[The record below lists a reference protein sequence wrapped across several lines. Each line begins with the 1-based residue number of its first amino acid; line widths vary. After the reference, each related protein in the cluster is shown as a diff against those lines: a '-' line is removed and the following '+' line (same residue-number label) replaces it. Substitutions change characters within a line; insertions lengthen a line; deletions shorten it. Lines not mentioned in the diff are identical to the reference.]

1 MIAIAPGPPE
11 LVEATAPPEHRGI
24 ARDAVRMLV
33 TDRARRSHA
42 HARFFDLPHVLRPG
56 DVLVVNDSRTLPAAI
71 LATKANGEAIPLH
84 VATKIDARLW
94 MAEPR
99 GPVAAGEELRLP
111 GAGRAVI
118 VAPVEPER
126 PRLWYAWFALP
137 LPMNVYLDRYGEPIR
152 YGYVARRFPL
162 DDYQTMFARKPG
174 SSEMP
179 SAARPFTPRVVD
191 ALRRKRVELRAITLH
206 CGVAS
211 FESPERPG
219 AERFAVSHATAAAV
233 NQARREGRRVI
244 AVGTTVLRA
253 LESAVDEGDV
263 VAASGWTDLFIDE
276 RHRVTTA
283 NGLLTGFHDSAA
295 THLSLLS
302 AFLDRELLHAAYDAA
317 AAETY
322 RYHEFG
328 DVHLIL

>member
-1 MIAIAPGPPE
+1 
-11 LVEATAPPEHRGI
+11 
-24 ARDAVRMLV
+24 
-33 TDRARRSHA
+33 
-42 HARFFDLPHVLRPG
+42 
-56 DVLVVNDSRTLPAAI
+56 
-71 LATKANGEAIPLH
+71 
-84 VATKIDARLW
+84 
-94 MAEPR
+94 
-99 GPVAAGEELRLP
+99 
-111 GAGRAVI
+111 
-118 VAPVEPER
+118 
-126 PRLWYAWFALP
+126 
-137 LPMNVYLDRYGEPIR
+137 MNVYLDRYGEPIR

-219 AERFAVSHATAAAV
+219 AERFAVSQATAAAV